1 MSTASIEGI
10 VVVCKRGLVSML
22 RNVGSAGREISKE
35 EGINHFAFFYHVAL
49 GGAKC
54 VRVMKLTR
62 AIVSSSSR
70 CVWLRA
76 GLDSCT

>member
-35 EGINHFAFFYHVAL
+35 EGINHLAPSSIMLHL
-49 GGAKC
+49 GAPSVC
-54 VRVMKLTR
+54 
-62 AIVSSSSR
+62 A
-70 CVWLRA
+70 
-76 GLDSCT
+76 